1 MSPLDSN
8 NPGVVVQKPKSD
20 VYTTMLF
27 LAFIS
32 IIIACLCLWLE
43 MRAYNMDIKANEA
56 RVSVSAAKRS
66 DAGQARIAS
75 RTARSY
81 PALDSRL

>member
-27 LAFIS
+27 LSLIAIV
-32 IIIACLCLWLE
+32 IACLCLWLE
-43 MRAYNMDIKANEA
+43 MRSYNMDIKAAEG
-56 RVSVSAAKRS
+56 RVTAMLPLPANDLAASLATR
-66 DAGQARIAS
+66 
-75 RTARSY
+75 
-81 PALDSRL
+81 

>member
-27 LAFIS
+27 ISFIA

-43 MRAYNMDIKANEA
+43 MRSYNMDIKANEG
-56 RVSVSAAKRS
+56 RVTVGRVERPESRVES
-66 DAGQARIAS
+66 QIALVRPS
-75 RTARSY
+75 L
-81 PALDSRL
+81 ALDSRL

>member
-8 NPGVVVQKPKSD
+8 NPAGVVVQKPRSN

-27 LAFIS
+27 LSFIA

-43 MRAYNMDIKANEA
+43 MRSYNMDIKATEGRLTTSMA
-56 RVSVSAAKRS
+56 PVAGSSVHV
-66 DAGQARIAS
+66 
-75 RTARSY
+75 TV
-81 PALDSRL
+81 

>member
-1 MSPLDSN
+1 VSPLDSN

-27 LAFIS
+27 LSLIA

-56 RVSVSAAKRS
+56 RVGVDRPESRVQSVA
-66 DAGQARIAS
+66 
-75 RTARSY
+75 
-81 PALDSRL
+81 ALDFLTRDSWL

>member
-27 LAFIS
+27 LSLIA

-43 MRAYNMDIKANEA
+43 MRAYNMDIKATEA
-56 RVSVSAAKRS
+56 QVSRVE
-66 DAGQARIAS
+66 GQES
-75 RTARSY
+75 RVQSLAT
-81 PALDSRL
+81 LDLGLSMSGSRL

>member
-27 LAFIS
+27 LSFIA

-43 MRAYNMDIKANEA
+43 MRAYNMDIKATGVSRVERLGSRAEA
-56 RVSVSAAKRS
+56 VAALGRP
-66 DAGQARIAS
+66 
-75 RTARSY
+75 
-81 PALDSRL
+81 PALDYRL

>member
-1 MSPLDSN
+1 VSPLDSN

-27 LAFIS
+27 LSFIA

-56 RVSVSAAKRS
+56 RVGSLVRPDSEIQSIAALDVPRL
-66 DAGQARIAS
+66 
-75 RTARSY
+75 
-81 PALDSRL
+81 ALDS

>member
-27 LAFIS
+27 IAFIA
-32 IIIACLCLWLE
+32 IVIACLCLWLE
-43 MRAYNMDIKANEA
+43 MRSYNMDIKANEG
-56 RVSVSAAKRS
+56 RVTV
-66 DAGQARIAS
+66 GQVERPESRVESQIALVRPS
-75 RTARSY
+75 L
-81 PALDSRL
+81 ALDARL

>member
-20 VYTTMLF
+20 VYTSMLF
-27 LAFIS
+27 LAFIA
-32 IIIACLCLWLE
+32 IVIACLCLWLE

-56 RVSVSAAKRS
+56 RVSVSSLERVHP
-66 DAGQARIAS
+66 GQIRIAS
-75 RTARSY
+75 MAARPI

>member
-1 MSPLDSN
+1 VSPLDSN

-27 LAFIS
+27 LSFIA

-43 MRAYNMDIKANEA
+43 MRAYNMDIKANEG
-56 RVSVSAAKRS
+56 RVAVGAMLSVEDLGMPVGLTK
-66 DAGQARIAS
+66 DG
-75 RTARSY
+75 
-81 PALDSRL
+81 

>member
-27 LAFIS
+27 LSFIA
-32 IIIACLCLWLE
+32 IVIACLCLWLE
-43 MRAYNMDIKANEA
+43 MRSYNMDIKANEG
-56 RVSVSAAKRS
+56 RVTVGAVMKPE
-66 DAGQARIAS
+66 S
-75 RTARSY
+75 RVENQLALSTHSL
-81 PALDSRL
+81 ALDSRL